1 MTLPQGMTL
10 PPGTTSPQKLASWPS
25 PVVPACGSMFTAAHR
40 ANQSEK
46 LDPVVSE
53 QDLYGK

>member
-1 MTLPQGMTL
+1 
-10 PPGTTSPQKLASWPS
+10 
-25 PVVPACGSMFTAAHR
+25 MFTAAHR
-40 ANQSEK
+40 SNQSEK